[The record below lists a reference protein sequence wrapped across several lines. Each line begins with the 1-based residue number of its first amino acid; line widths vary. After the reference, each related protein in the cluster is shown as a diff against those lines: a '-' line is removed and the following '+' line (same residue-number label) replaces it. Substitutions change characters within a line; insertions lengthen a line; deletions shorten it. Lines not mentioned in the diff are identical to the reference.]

1 MPFGS
6 HLTVDTLP
14 SEVQQAV
21 APGPPWQVS
30 SFRLRARLDVSI
42 PSAFFGQRGI
52 TPAFGYGAPHSS
64 NRGTLTLL
72 LNAQY
77 SIFLDL
83 WIGTVV
89 LVMGLHSTVSILTV
103 VIPCL
108 MKSNFSATA
117 RDTST
122 RRFRDIGPQ
131 SLTVAS
137 TLLPF
142 FVFVILTLVPHGRLL
157 CAAVSSDASYLPP
170 QAVL

>member
-1 MPFGS
+1 M
-6 HLTVDTLP
+6 HLLCHK
-14 SEVQQAV
+14 
-21 APGPPWQVS
+21 
-30 SFRLRARLDVSI
+30 RAD
-42 PSAFFGQRGI
+42 A
-52 TPAFGYGAPHSS
+52 S
-64 NRGTLTLL
+64 NRAMVGIPFLLVLYFSGPLDWDGGTRDGPSLE
-72 LNAQY
+72 
-77 SIFLDL
+77 
-83 WIGTVV
+83 
-89 LVMGLHSTVSILTV
+89 VSILTV